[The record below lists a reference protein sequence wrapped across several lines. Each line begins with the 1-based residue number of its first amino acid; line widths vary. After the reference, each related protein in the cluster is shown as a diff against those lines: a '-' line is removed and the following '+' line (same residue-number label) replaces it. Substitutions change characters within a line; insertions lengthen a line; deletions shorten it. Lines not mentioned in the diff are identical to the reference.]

1 MMMMLVETFEVYI
14 LTEHSSRW
22 FICSP
27 TKVSGSTNCSSDGHQ
42 SWICNFMMRGFFLWK
57 LSHFWPIFTA
67 FHSTKITSQEMRT
80 LWNISMMLL
89 CIWLNVSIST
99 EIGNQISLFGSH
111 GCWFCHFTTREI
123 FLRWFAKYFYDDLI
137 NSDLHPCVFL
147 SDQKSDISTNC
158 LDGAGFCNFMTKEI
172 FQRWS
177 DSLNLFFLTYT

>member
-1 MMMMLVETFEVYI
+1 
-14 LTEHSSRW
+14 
-22 FICSP
+22 
-27 TKVSGSTNCSSDGHQ
+27 
-42 SWICNFMMRGFFLWK
+42 
-57 LSHFWPIFTA
+57 
-67 FHSTKITSQEMRT
+67 MRT

-123 FLRWFAKYFYDDLI
+123 FLRWFDKYFYDDSR
-137 NSDLHPCVFL
+137 NSDLLPCVFL

-158 LDGAGFCNFMTKEI
+158 VAAGIGNFMTAKI

-177 DSLNLFFLTYT
+177 DSLNLSSLKGKLGKIFLSAQSFYLTLSKRSYCRNPRIPTVAFGHLVLIWSILDPSTWFLTNFVAFRLTLPIETSLS